1 MNNNLNYSILVSSI
15 LVFILSILSI
25 QYLTLDENNL
35 NKLINDTS
43 NETIIRTILPIIS
56 IFSFF
61 IGCYFVSL
69 IVENANTFFDK
80 YSGIFYLLLIA
91 VILLYMNATSLK
103 TDFIREYIKGK
114 KFSSIGVLIVIG
126 IGSILFGFIDNFGM
140 KLGTE
145 ALDDI
150 FLQGFLAPF
159 SRDTR
164 FMKHKNNISKN
175 LEIMNTWAANDWA
188 KVVNHTLRFKDD
200 ISKNKKFKDLD
211 NAIKSFNC
219 KKLDIPQDILK
230 DKKVTNDYVD
240 NIRSQYLVIDGSKS
254 MMGNTFSNF
263 CAALLAAGILN
274 LFMYL
279 TAFDE
284 SFTGDNSIDDNFYVK
299 NRNIIAP
306 IIEAICIVIGCL
318 IPIFLNITM
327 KRNDFNN
334 NTTYAWIVILF
345 VAIFMFIMMYLGSM
359 NIQVMTK
366 EDKRN
371 GIKKTLE
378 ELKERYDINSRSD
391 DEAELNEKVNQFI
404 LNL

>member
-1 MNNNLNYSILVSSI
+1 M
-15 LVFILSILSI
+15 
-25 QYLTLDENNL
+25 
-35 NKLINDTS
+35 
-43 NETIIRTILPIIS
+43 
-56 IFSFF
+56 
-61 IGCYFVSL
+61 
-69 IVENANTFFDK
+69 
-80 YSGIFYLLLIA
+80 
-91 VILLYMNATSLK
+91 
-103 TDFIREYIKGK
+103 
-114 KFSSIGVLIVIG
+114 
-126 IGSILFGFIDNFGM
+126 
-140 KLGTE
+140 
-145 ALDDI
+145 
-150 FLQGFLAPF
+150 
-159 SRDTR
+159 
-164 FMKHKNNISKN
+164 
-175 LEIMNTWAANDWA
+175 
-188 KVVNHTLRFKDD
+188 
-200 ISKNKKFKDLD
+200 
-211 NAIKSFNC
+211 
-219 KKLDIPQDILK
+219 DIPQDILK

-318 IPIFLNITM
+318 IPIILNIAM

-334 NTTYAWIVILF
+334 NTTYAWIIIVF

-359 NIQVMTK
+359 NIQIMTK

-391 DEAELNEKVNQFI
+391 EEAELNEKVNQFI